1 MKQILKYK
9 EFITEKMHE
18 TPETLISELLQRL
31 KRKVESFFG
40 ESSSDSDVDTFD
52 MNVSKERKK
61 SDMMSFS
68 DLGIT
73 LDSIEISKYSKM
85 YDNLKFKFSDN
96 DFMYD
101 VTITIDIKDAVVED
115 SEKEFGVDDIKDC
128 FIKFKKYDTDKFDLI
143 GQKSKNIK
151 IKDISED
158 LLINLKIELDEE
170 TGSDDSEMF
179 EIETED

>member
-1 MKQILKYK
+1 MDKILKYT
-9 EFITEKMHE
+9 EFITEKIHE

-40 ESSSDSDVDTFD
+40 GSVNDSEVETFD
-52 MNVSKERKK
+52 VNTSKQRKK
-61 SDMMSFS
+61 TDMMTFG

-101 VTITIDIKDAVVED
+101 VTIIIDIKDAVTED
-115 SEKEFGVDDIKDC
+115 DEKEFGIDNIKDC
-128 FIKFKKYDTDKFDLI
+128 FIKFKKYETDNFELI

-170 TGSDDSEMF
+170 TGSDDSEIF